1 MAKKSVNPSNGS
13 SGREDHGALEPYK
26 GGKENYAKANFLIGA
41 KYKSS
46 LLENKIM
53 AYSLSKV
60 SKGEYNSEK
69 MVCDIPASELRM
81 VANSNAGSFY
91 SQLSTTALRMTSR
104 AVGINDPET
113 KFFDY
118 ISIITRATYK
128 DGILH
133 IEFNENLKD
142 YIVGLQANYTTLNLP
157 IMMGFTNNFAFRLYE
172 VLKSKSYYPKS
183 AKNSP
188 KYGNN
193 VFEIE
198 CGLAELKLDLGVVD
212 SNDLKVKAV
221 LKKTELNPDFE
232 KAVEAAQ
239 ENSKMYNSWYEFHRK
254 VLTPAVEQINEL
266 SDMRVSYSVMRGGRG
281 GKVYGITF
289 LVKILD
295 NNSSK
300 QEVTTELTDE
310 EKDKLI
316 DFLGEE
322 LWEYRL
328 KLRDLREI
336 VNTAE
341 YDRDRIEA
349 ALKVLK
355 KRKEEPDNVVG
366 FLIAA
371 IKEGYKNYE
380 EEDLDDEVYVP
391 KKFRKGTQIID
402 SDETEYE
409 LLHEEP
415 VEIPTKKKTPSR
427 KKKVE
432 QNSFNQFEQ
441 NDYDFEKLEEL
452 LEEKPV
458 KTVKTS
464 KRTNTKKKD

>member
-1 MAKKSVNPSNGS
+1 MARKTD
-13 SGREDHGALEPYK
+13 REDTNALAPYK
-26 GGKENYAKANFLIGA
+26 GKESYAKANFLIGA

-91 SQLSTTALRMTSR
+91 TQLSTTALKMTSR

-133 IEFNENLKD
+133 IEFNENLKE

-183 AKNSP
+183 AKNHP
-188 KYGNN
+188 NYGTN
-193 VFEIE
+193 VFQIE

-221 LKKTELNPDFE
+221 LKKTENNPDFE
-232 KAVEAAQ
+232 KAVEMAQ
-239 ENSKMYNSWYEFHRK
+239 ENSKMYNSWYEFNRK
-254 VLTPAVEQINEL
+254 VLTPAVDQINEL
-266 SDMRVSYSVMRGGRG
+266 SDMRVTYSVLRGGRG
-281 GKVYGITF
+281 GKVYGISF
-289 LVKILD
+289 VVKILD
-295 NNSSK
+295 NNAAK
-300 QEVTTELTDE
+300 EEVAVEITEE
-310 EKDKLI
+310 EKDKLL
-316 DFLGEE
+316 DYLGEE

-328 KLRDLREI
+328 KLKELREI
-336 VNTAE
+336 MKTAE
-341 YDRDRIEA
+341 YSKSRLET
-349 ALKVLK
+349 ALDVLK
-355 KRKEEPDNVVG
+355 SRKQEPDNVVG

-371 IKEGYKNYE
+371 IKEEYQNAE
-380 EEDLDDEVYVP
+380 EPEDDEEVYIP
-391 KKFRKGTQIID
+391 KKFRTSASARTVEYDGEED
-402 SDETEYE
+402 SEDMEYE
-409 LLHEEP
+409 LVSEEP
-415 VEIPTKKKTPSR
+415 VELPIKKKPASR
-427 KKKVE
+427 KKKTE
-432 QNSFNQFEQ
+432 QNSFHQFEQ
-441 NDYDFEKLEEL
+441 NDYDFSKLEDL

-458 KTVKTS
+458 KKKTT
-464 KRTNTKKKD
+464 RKKD